1 MPQNSFG
8 VQVSY
13 ASVDRGDGSDPRPSA
28 REALSSLR
36 VLAAVRDA
44 GTAWGDRAEAVLVI
58 PLTDGGAVLTLTDED
73 TIATTLT
80 IDALREA
87 FVDAGLNLWID
98 AEPASTSVVEG
109 FEEFE
114 AEFDGDEDGF
124 GDDEDAEEFGDLLPE
139 LFEPT
144 PVRVAAF
151 SHRGPAVARILA
163 EANRTAVEHAES
175 SVWSLQRF
183 RSSEPTSG
191 WVSAKA
197 ELPVIEVNRTD
208 DGDGWIEVTAASGTV
223 PFWPDAERETQP
235 VLDLDA
241 ISVPETAEV
250 YRRLLTEGDGSRD
263 ELAEIAISTRVDVE
277 AAHRA
282 LVAEALGGVVG
293 SDARRRAFLAAF
305 GIPEELIE
313 RAFDDAAPAARRFE
327 PVGWA
332 PAVWNTLVAGV
343 GELTPLTRRNTFWAR
358 LTAAIRRRPALG
370 LAIATG
376 ELALGLWAAGRMR
389 GLGRAV
395 GVLAIT
401 DAIGDI
407 AVWVARL
414 RRR

>member
-1 MPQNSFG
+1 MLQNSFG

-13 ASVDRGDGSDPRPSA
+13 ASVDRSDGSDPRPSA
-28 REALSSLR
+28 RDVLSALR
-36 VLAAVRDA
+36 ALAGVRDA
-44 GTAWGDRAEAVLVI
+44 TAAWGDRTEAVLVI
-58 PLTDGGAVLTLTDED
+58 PLTDGGTLLTLTDED
-73 TIATTLT
+73 AIATTLT
-80 IDALREA
+80 VDALREA

-98 AEPASTSVVEG
+98 AGTPSPSGVEG

-114 AEFDGDEDGF
+114 AEFDESDGI

-175 SVWSLQRF
+175 GVWSLQRF

-223 PFWPDAERETQP
+223 PFWPDAERDTQP
-235 VLDLDA
+235 VLDLDT
-241 ISVPETAEV
+241 ISVAETAEV
-250 YRRLLTEGDGSRD
+250 YRRLLAEGDGSRD
-263 ELAEIAISTRVDVE
+263 ELVEIAASTHLDVE
-277 AAHRA
+277 RAHRA
-282 LVAEALGGVVG
+282 LIAEALGGIVG
-293 SDARRRAFLAAF
+293 SDERRGAFLAAF
-305 GIPEELIE
+305 GIPADLIA
-313 RAFDDAAPAARRFE
+313 RAFDDSEQTDRRFE

-332 PAVWNTLVAGV
+332 PAVWNTLIAGV
-343 GELTPLTRRNTFWAR
+343 GELAPLTRRDTFWQR
-358 LTAAIRRRPALG
+358 LTGAIRRRPVLG
-370 LAIATG
+370 LAIAAG
-376 ELALGLWAAGRMR
+376 ELIAGLWAASRLR
-389 GLGRAV
+389 GLGRGV
-395 GVLAIT
+395 GVLAVI
-401 DAIGDI
+401 DAIGGI

>member
-1 MPQNSFG
+1 MPHNSFG
-8 VQVSY
+8 VQISY

-28 REALSSLR
+28 REVLERLR

-44 GTAWGDRAEAVLVI
+44 SAVWGDREEAVLAI
-58 PLTDGGAVLTLTDED
+58 PLTDEGTVLTLTPED
-73 TIATTLT
+73 AIATTLT
-80 IDALREA
+80 VETLREA
-87 FVDAGLNLWID
+87 FVDAKLNLWID
-98 AEPASTSVVEG
+98 TEASPVSGVEG

-114 AEFDGDEDGF
+114 AEFDE
-124 GDDEDAEEFGDLLPE
+124 GDDEDGDELGGPPFE

-163 EANRTAVEHAES
+163 EANRTVVEHAES
-175 SVWSLQRF
+175 GVWSLQRF
-183 RSSEPTSG
+183 RSSEPTTG

-223 PFWPDAERETQP
+223 PFWPDAERDTQP

-250 YRRLLTEGDGSRD
+250 YRRLLAEGDGSRD
-263 ELAEIAISTRVDVE
+263 ELVEIAASTRLDVE
-277 AAHRA
+277 AAHSA
-282 LVAEALGGVVG
+282 LIAEALGGVAG
-293 SDARRRAFLAAF
+293 SDERRRTFLAAF
-305 GIPEELIE
+305 GIPADLIE
-313 RAFDDAAPAARRFE
+313 QAFDDGEQAELRFE

-332 PAVWNTLVAGV
+332 GAVWNTMVAGV
-343 GELTPLTRRNTFWAR
+343 GELAPLTRRDTFLQHA
-358 LTAAIRRRPALG
+358 TGAIRRRPVVG
-370 LAIATG
+370 LAIAAG
-376 ELALGLWAAGRMR
+376 ELALGVWAAGRPR
-389 GLGRAV
+389 GVGR
-395 GVLAIT
+395 GIGILAII

-407 AVWVARL
+407 AVWVTRL